1 MKHHGLLAF
10 TLILAAI
17 IALPLPAE
25 VMKEPEGYIDE
36 STMPIIEDTPTV
48 ENVAVVD
55 AAIDREARR
64 AAPST
69 SGTLIKKYFKDDN
82 TYVII
87 CKGYPKA
94 DTKAGEA
101 VGTAREAALL
111 NAQVLAREIFTSGV
125 DVVKAGS
132 PERYIDGKGYA
143 MIYYILRHPGLRRY
157 AK

>member
-1 MKHHGLLAF
+1 MKKHLA
-10 TLILAAI
+10 LSLVLAVTM
-17 IALPLPAE
+17 ALPSGAE
-25 VMKEPEGYIDE
+25 VMKEQEGYIDE
-36 STMPIIEDTPTV
+36 GKMPIIEDTPTV
-48 ENVAVVD
+48 ENVPVVD
-55 AAIDREARR
+55 VATDRAARR

-111 NAQVLAREIFTSGV
+111 NAQVLAREVFTSGV

>member
-1 MKHHGLLAF
+1 MKKYLA
-10 TLILAAI
+10 LSLVLAVTM
-17 IALPLPAE
+17 ALPSGAE
-25 VMKEPEGYIDE
+25 VMKEQEGYIDE
-36 STMPIIEDTPTV
+36 GKMPIIEDTPTV
-48 ENVAVVD
+48 ENVPVVD
-55 AAIDREARR
+55 AATDRAARR

-82 TYVII
+82 TCVII

-111 NAQVLAREIFTSGV
+111 NAQVLAREVFTSGV

>member
-10 TLILAAI
+10 ILILTSI
-17 IALPLPAE
+17 IAFPLYAE

-36 STMPIIEDTPTV
+36 GKMPIIEDTPTV
-48 ENVAVVD
+48 ENVPVVD
-55 AAIDREARR
+55 AATDRAARR

-111 NAQVLAREIFTSGV
+111 NAQVLAGEIFTSGV

>member
-1 MKHHGLLAF
+1 MKKYLA
-10 TLILAAI
+10 LSLVLAVTM
-17 IALPLPAE
+17 ALPSGAE
-25 VMKEPEGYIDE
+25 VMKEQEGYIDE
-36 STMPIIEDTPTV
+36 GKMPIIEDTPTV
-48 ENVAVVD
+48 ENVPVVN
-55 AAIDREARR
+55 AATDRAARR

-69 SGTLIKKYFKDDN
+69 SGTLIKKYFKDND

-87 CKGYPKA
+87 CKGYPKTG
-94 DTKAGEA
+94 TKAGEA

-111 NAQVLAREIFTSGV
+111 NAQVLAGEVFKSGI

-143 MIYYILRHPGLRRY
+143 MIYYIVRHPGLRKY